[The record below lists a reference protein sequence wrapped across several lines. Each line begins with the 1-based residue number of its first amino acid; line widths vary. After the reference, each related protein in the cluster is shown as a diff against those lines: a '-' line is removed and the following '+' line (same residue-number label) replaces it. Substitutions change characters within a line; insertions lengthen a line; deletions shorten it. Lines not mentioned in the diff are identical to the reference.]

1 MSNTYHSDSPQRVGR
16 YQLRH
21 AAGLYWLIDMEQS
34 GGSYNSPVPLN
45 DVGAKLWRM
54 FEGGASRSEICRRL
68 CAEYEISMEQAERDV
83 GDFMEQLRAMHVDL
97 GGT

>member
-1 MSNTYHSDSPQRVGR
+1 MEKAYGKSGEHKAAR

-34 GGSYNSPVPLN
+34 GGAYISPVPLN
-45 DVGAKLWRM
+45 DSGAKLWRM
-54 FEGGASRSEICRRL
+54 LESGASQAEICRRL
-68 CAEYEISMEQAERDV
+68 CEDYEISMEQAQRDV
-83 GDFMEQLRAMHVDL
+83 RDFLEQLQAMRVDL

>member
-1 MSNTYHSDSPQRVGR
+1 MPKDYHSGGDQRAGR

-34 GGSYNSPVPLN
+34 GGAYISPVPLN

-54 FEGGASRSEICRRL
+54 FAGGASRSEICRRL
-68 CAEYEISMEQAERDV
+68 CEEYEVSMEQARRDV
-83 GDFMEQLRAMHVDL
+83 DDFMEQLQTRHVDL